1 MVRQPLKISATD
13 NQNKTPRDE
22 IMHDTTKLVKVE
34 KPESQIQDLVLI
46 PVAAPDDLVAAMH
59 NYQEIMH
66 KLLDASDYYQAG
78 DGISRIRK
86 SGWRKLALAFGLSDE
101 ILDEKRLVNPVDP
114 SHIIYRTTVRV
125 WSRSGRSVQ
134 AVGSA
139 DSREREFAHPEHDV
153 RALAHT
159 RAKSR
164 AIADILGSAELIA
177 EELDGE

>member
-1 MVRQPLKISATD
+1 MTEQ
-13 NQNKTPRDE
+13 
-22 IMHDTTKLVKVE
+22 KLAKREETAEAV
-34 KPESQIQDLVLI
+34 QDLVLI
-46 PVAAPDDLVAAMH
+46 PVASPDDLVAAMH
-59 NYQEIMH
+59 NYQVIMR
-66 KLLDASDYYQAG
+66 KLLDATDYYQAG
-78 DGISRIRK
+78 DGVARIRK

-101 ILDEKRLVNPVDP
+101 ILDEKRLVDP
-114 SHIIYRTTVRV
+114 NDPTHIIYRTTVRV

-139 DSREREFAHPEHDV
+139 DSRERDWAHLEHDL

-177 EELDGE
+177 EETGEE

>member
-1 MVRQPLKISATD
+1 MT
-13 NQNKTPRDE
+13 
-22 IMHDTTKLVKVE
+22 E
-34 KPESQIQDLVLI
+34 KQLARREETAEAVQDLVLI
-46 PVAAPDDLVAAMH
+46 PVASPDDLVAAMR
-59 NYQEIMH
+59 NYQVIMH
-66 KLLDASDYYQAG
+66 RLLDRGDYYQVG
-78 DGISRIRK
+78 DGQPRIRK

-101 ILDEKRLVNPVDP
+101 ILDEKRLVDPNDP

-139 DSREREFAHPEHDV
+139 DSKEREYAHLEHDL

-164 AIADILGSAELIA
+164 AIADILGSAELVA
-177 EELDGE
+177 EEIGED

>member
-1 MVRQPLKISATD
+1 MMEK
-13 NQNKTPRDE
+13 
-22 IMHDTTKLVKVE
+22 KLAKREETAEAV
-34 KPESQIQDLVLI
+34 QDLVLI
-46 PVAAPDDLVAAMH
+46 PVASPDDLVAAMA
-59 NYQEIMH
+59 NYQTIMRR
-66 KLLDASDYYQAG
+66 LLDSSDYYKAG
-78 DGISRIRK
+78 DGQPRIRK

-101 ILDEKRLVNPVDP
+101 ILDEKRLVDPADP

-139 DSREREFAHPEHDV
+139 DSRERDWAHLEHDL

-177 EELDGE
+177 EETGEE